1 MDQSCQRIE
10 AVTSSEF
17 DFFPLINFKLTE
29 MIVFIFEVM
38 QGVFAALLL
47 NTIVGYLDLK
57 YKAHIFSNRQA
68 QPLVLSDKK
77 RYKASLD
84 EKEKQKQELNIKDAV
99 SKENVAATP
108 NSERRANAK
117 DPGIQAGTKSKDTSE
132 LVIMNENSKTA

>member
-1 MDQSCQRIE
+1 VDQSCQRIE

-84 EKEKQKQELNIKDAV
+84 EKEK
-99 SKENVAATP
+99 
-108 NSERRANAK
+108 
-117 DPGIQAGTKSKDTSE
+117 
-132 LVIMNENSKTA
+132 